1 MKLSNLPWLCKCTS
15 CLEKNTYIV
24 THVPSKS
31 ASKIQSEYLQNPDTF
46 QKSSYPFYT
55 TTTKTLSASCSPI
68 FNLWCCAWEETF
80 ASQRGKASRR
90 DGQIPC
96 IEGRAVSVS
105 HAHRRIW
112 WWRHWDGWKIG
123 KKTEAQR
130 VLLNKN
136 SFDCRGC
143 INPSCTNYTWFP
155 NFKNWFCLR
164 GRDHP
169 IFQKPTAL

>member
-15 CLEKNTYIV
+15 CLEKNHLYCDTC
-24 THVPSKS
+24 SKQIRKQDS
-31 ASKIQSEYLQNPDTF
+31 VRIPTNPDTF
-46 QKSSYPFYT
+46 HKVAICFTPQLPKHCLHPVQ
-55 TTTKTLSASCSPI
+55 I

-112 WWRHWDGWKIG
+112 WRWRHWDGWKIG
-123 KKTEAQR
+123 KKTEAKR

-143 INPSCTNYTWFP
+143 INPSCTNYIWFP